1 MSRSHSAPRPH
12 QLQGQGQGQLQ
23 GQGQGQGQL
32 QGQGQGQ
39 AQGQAQY
46 SAQAVDTSVWNDNAN
61 WNGNENANGNLNGNG
76 NLNLNGN
83 VNYNENDI
91 ENHVTTTVDTTVTVD
106 LSLMADL
113 AHLVPSDND
122 VIDIDSISG
131 ITQSIV
137 MPDVVNQSVM
147 NGNNFNIDQVSNLT
161 DNDTVNDPDVSYSS
175 GGLSSACCRY
185 GENGAGDFSLTATST
200 GGTATSNVGNITGDD
215 GAFSG
220 IGAASAASSINQEA
234 FTQSIATGANIQF
247 NSIDLQVVGNDIS
260 DAL

>member
-1 MSRSHSAPRPH
+1 MSRSHSNPRSNQH
-12 QLQGQGQGQLQ
+12 QGQGQL
-23 GQGQGQGQL
+23 QGQGQGQL

-61 WNGNENANGNLNGNG
+61 GNENGNLNGNGNG

-83 VNYNENDI
+83 LNYNENDI

-106 LSLMADL
+106 LSLVSDL
-113 AHLVPSDND
+113 ASLVPSDD
-122 VIDIDSISG
+122 DIIDIETISG
-131 ITQSIV
+131 ISQSIV
-137 MPDVVNQSVM
+137 MPDAVNQSVM

-161 DNDTVNDPDVSYSS
+161 DNDTISDPDVRYSS
-175 GGLSSACCRY
+175 GGLSDGCCRFDD
-185 GENGAGDFSLTATST
+185 NGAGDFSMTATST
-200 GGTATSNVGNITGDD
+200 GGSATTAIGNITGDD
-215 GAFSG
+215 GAFG
-220 IGAASAASSINQEA
+220 NIGAANASSSINQEA